1 MFAGVVGALSL
12 EKHSVVPWKC
22 FNSSLLQPD
31 LYHLNTVGKLFRS
44 GRCQPVI
51 GLAVLVQ
58 DVKHHHRASDY
69 EHAKEEVGSLQG
81 IGVRVEVEDAI
92 EIEDDL
98 E

>member
-1 MFAGVVGALSL
+1 MFQLISFKLS
-12 EKHSVVPWKC
+12 
-22 FNSSLLQPD
+22 QPH

-51 GLAVLVQ
+51 GLEVLVQ
-58 DVKHHHRASDY
+58 DVEHHHRASDY

-81 IGVRVEVEDAI
+81 IGVRVEVEDAV
-92 EIEDDL
+92 EVEDDL